1 MIQEIWG
8 RRVNFLIE
16 CDLAILRK
24 PLSQGKGGFIP
35 QSTEALT
42 ALSTLFWGPGSATTP
57 PLPRALDGKGPLWR
71 VLTVRRSL
79 GFCLGFRECRG
90 GRGHVGAS
98 GLSQA
103 SSQREVGA
111 KLQRQGCQASDSQQ
125 ASSSLPASS
134 LMNPAQGLSPRQQLF
149 DDSLI
154 KSCKR
159 HSEGLWW
166 AE

>member
-1 MIQEIWG
+1 MIQESWG

-42 ALSTLFWGPGSATTP
+42 ALSTLSWGPGSATTP

-79 GFCLGFRECRG
+79 GFCLGFRECRA